1 MPLTFPDSVQVAR
14 CTATAADHTRIY
26 GSNQTVRAHIR
37 DKIEKITDANG
48 NEIVTSGKLYLPKET
63 VIEINDKVTLDN
75 GSVCYVAAK
84 KRVRDD
90 RIRKVVYLIAYL
102 TNGVG

>member
-14 CTATAADHTRIY
+14 CTATAADHTRTY
-26 GSNQTVRAHIR
+26 GTAVTVKAHIR
-37 DKIEKITDANG
+37 DKIEKIYDANN

-63 VIEINDKVTLDN
+63 VIEINDKVTLEN